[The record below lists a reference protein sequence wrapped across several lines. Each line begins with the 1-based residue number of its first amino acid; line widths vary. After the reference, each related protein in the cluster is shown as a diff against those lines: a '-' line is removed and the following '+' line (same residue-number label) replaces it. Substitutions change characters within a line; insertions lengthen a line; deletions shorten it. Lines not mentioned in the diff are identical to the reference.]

1 MLLTAACLF
10 GLFAS
15 ISAGSEDAPILLAV
29 AVVVVAAGAHLWL
42 ALSIR
47 CPACQRRIGWLV
59 LSGMHASQ
67 WLVQLWRGGWCPSC
81 GDAGTAPGGVERP
94 GPQQG

>member
-10 GLFAS
+10 GLFAFISHGSDEAS
-15 ISAGSEDAPILLAV
+15 ILMALAV
-29 AVVVVAAGAHLWL
+29 GVIAAGAHLWL

-67 WLVQLWRGGWCPSC
+67 WLVQLWRGERCPSC
-81 GDAGTAPGGVERP
+81 GDTGVAPGALARP
-94 GPQQG
+94 EPQRD

>member
-15 ISAGSEDAPILLAV
+15 ISSGADEPTILLAV
-29 AVVVVAAGAHLWL
+29 AVVMVAAGAHLWL

-59 LSGMHASQ
+59 LSAMHASQ
-67 WLVQLWRGGWCPSC
+67 WLVQLWRGERCPSC
-81 GDAGTAPGGVERP
+81 GDAAGAPGALERP
-94 GPQQG
+94 GPRQD